1 MLCAV
6 CKQSHQEGIRQVV
19 QAFVMRFVKMDEVL
33 EDLSD
38 IEDCGVFVP
47 EEIAAEAKQ
56 VVLNL
61 LPRKSRQRYEY
72 TMFCDWR
79 RHLPS

>member
-1 MLCAV
+1 
-6 CKQSHQEGIRQVV
+6 
-19 QAFVMRFVKMDEVL
+19 MDDVL

-61 LPRKSRQRYEY
+61 LPPKSRQRYEKEY
-72 TMFCDWR
+72 TMFCDWC